1 VAARTPWAVRPG
13 GPGGP
18 EDLPFLWEML
28 YEAACW
34 RPEGLRPPWDEILAR
49 SRLPRYLE
57 DWGRADD
64 IAMIAVDPAGGHN
77 IGAAWY
83 RLFPANAPGY
93 GFVDAST
100 PEVAIGVAP
109 DRRGRGV
116 GGALIDTL
124 LGAAKSQGFDA
135 LSLSVEADNPAA
147 RLYERKGFV
156 GLFVDEKGSRTM
168 RLKLSTVGARP
179 GAVRTNG
186 AQT

>member
-1 VAARTPWAVRPG
+1 MPWPVR
-13 GPGGP
+13 PGGP

-28 YEAACW
+28 YEAVCW
-34 RPEGLRPPWDEILAR
+34 RPGGPRPPWDEILADHS

-64 IAMIAVDPAGGHN
+64 TAVIAVDPADGRN

-100 PEVAIGVAP
+100 PEVAIGVVSGW
-109 DRRGRGV
+109 RGRGV
-116 GGALIDTL
+116 GGALLDTL
-124 LGAAKSQGFDA
+124 LGAAKSRGFDA
-135 LSLSVEADNPAA
+135 LSLSVEPGNPAA
-147 RLYERKGFV
+147 RLYERKGFIE
-156 GLFVDEKGSRTM
+156 LFVDEEGSRTM
-168 RLKLSTVGARP
+168 RAELSIVGARL
-179 GAVRTNG
+179 GATQTND

>member
-1 VAARTPWAVRPG
+1 MLEGKKVVLAYS
-13 GPGGP
+13 GGP

-34 RPEGLRPPWDEILAR
+34 RPGGLRPPWDEILAG

-57 DWGRADD
+57 DCGRADD
-64 IAMIAVDPAGGHN
+64 TAVIAVGPTDGRN

-100 PEVAIGVAP
+100 PEVAIGVVP

-116 GGALIDTL
+116 GGALLDTL

-135 LSLSVEADNPAA
+135 LSLSVEPGNPAA

-156 GLFVDEKGSRTM
+156 GLFVDEEGSRTM
-168 RLKLSTVGARP
+168 RAELSTVGAQT
-179 GAVRTNG
+179 GA